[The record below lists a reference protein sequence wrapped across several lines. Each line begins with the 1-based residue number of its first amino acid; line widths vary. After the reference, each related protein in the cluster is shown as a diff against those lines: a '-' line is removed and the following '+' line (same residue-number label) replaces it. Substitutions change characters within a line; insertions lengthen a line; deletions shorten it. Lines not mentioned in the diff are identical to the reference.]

1 MYFIIYCNHQKAVLA
16 EASQPLR
23 SKLKKSK
30 QICKKMLRD
39 TFESFL
45 SALLASLICSEL
57 VIKMSNSNALQGAAK
72 RSPV

>member
-1 MYFIIYCNHQKAVLA
+1 MLA
-16 EASQPLR
+16 EASKLLR
-23 SKLKKSK
+23 TKLKKSK
-30 QICKKMLRD
+30 QICKKLLRE

-45 SALLASLICSEL
+45 TALLAPLICSEL